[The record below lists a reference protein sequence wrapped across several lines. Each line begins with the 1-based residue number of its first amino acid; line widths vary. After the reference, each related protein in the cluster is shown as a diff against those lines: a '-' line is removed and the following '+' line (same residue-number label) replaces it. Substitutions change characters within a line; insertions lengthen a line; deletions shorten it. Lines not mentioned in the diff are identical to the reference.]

1 MSLDIPELSKQFKDK
16 YIISMGK
23 KNNLERQGIKQIYK
37 RLEIITINEKKGGK
51 DICKN

>member
-23 KNNLERQGIKQIYK
+23 KIIWKDKESNRYIKDW
-37 RLEIITINEKKGGK
+37 R
-51 DICKN
+51 